1 MTEMGSDTLMM
12 LSDIEDYL
20 NSHPIEEYTSA
31 LPSSPTPLA

>member
-1 MTEMGSDTLMM
+1 MTEMGNDTLMM

-31 LPSSPTPLA
+31 FSSSPAPSA